1 MATAVFVKDGDC
13 CKYFVCF
20 APEENKTV
28 DVAETVVE
36 REAFKNADGVEY
48 VSFEKCETV
57 KQFAFEDCRELKAV
71 VWGKA
76 SKDNTNE
83 ENEKKTEKGLIG
95 LAVSEVA
102 NLTIQSGAFKDC
114 TKLQAVVFPK
124 VSGKLVIEKDAFAGC
139 SNLRT
144 VVFPTCAGKIEIRD
158 DAFHD
163 CFKEMLH
170 FIVSKQSVAEKYAEK
185 YGFEVF
191 ND

>member
-1 MATAVFVKDGDC
+1 MATAVYVKDGDC
-13 CKYFVCF
+13 FKHFVCF

-28 DVAETVVE
+28 DVAETVVK
-36 REAFKNADGVEY
+36 REAFKDADGVEY
-48 VSFEKCETV
+48 VSFKKCETV
-57 KQFAFEDCRELKAV
+57 EQFAFEDCRELKAV

-83 ENEKKTEKGLIG
+83 KGLVG
-95 LAVSEVA
+95 VSVSEVA
-102 NLTIQSGAFKDC
+102 NLTIQSEAFKDC
-114 TKLQAVVFPK
+114 TKLQTVIFPK

-144 VVFPTCAGKIEIRD
+144 VVFPTCAGEVEIRD

-170 FIVSKQSVAEKYAEK
+170 FVVSKKSAAKKYAEK